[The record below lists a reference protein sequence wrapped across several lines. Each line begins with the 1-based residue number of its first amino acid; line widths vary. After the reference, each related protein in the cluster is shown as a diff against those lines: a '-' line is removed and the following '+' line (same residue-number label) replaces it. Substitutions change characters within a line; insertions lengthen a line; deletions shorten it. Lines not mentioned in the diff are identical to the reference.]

1 MRRLF
6 AALILVLSLA
16 APATAPARESL
27 TIGISQYPVTLNPLI
42 ESMLAK
48 TYVLAFVTRPIT
60 AYDASWS
67 LVCLLC
73 ETVPTLENGQA
84 KIEPLPGGKKG
95 IAVTYTL
102 KSNAKWGDGTPVSSA
117 DVAFTWTVG
126 RHPRSGVSNS
136 EIFRRITRVEV
147 VDARRFTLHFDRV
160 TFNYNAINDL
170 RLLPAHI
177 ERRRFEAA
185 PDAYRTR
192 TAYDQDSANPGL
204 YNGPYRIAGLSQ
216 GSHIL
221 LARNEFWTGPQPTF
235 DRIQIRTIEN
245 SAAMEANLLS
255 GGIDMIAGELGLP
268 LEQSLA
274 LEKRLGNRF
283 SFITRPGLVYEHI
296 DVNLSSP
303 ILADRRVRRALLAA
317 LDRDGLTRQLFDGRQ
332 PVAASMVPPL
342 DWVFAEDIP
351 AAKYDPATAAAL
363 LDEAGWRL
371 GPGGIRIND
380 KGEKLALELL
390 TTAGNRSRE
399 LVAQVIQAQ
408 WRKAGI
414 DLRLRAEPPRVMF
427 GDTVTQRKFPHLAM
441 FAWYSSPE
449 NVPRT
454 TLHSTLIPSADNNW
468 SGQNYPGYAN
478 PKMDELLDAIETE
491 TSRPRRKALWHEL
504 QQIYAED
511 LPALPLYFR
520 ADSYILPKGMSGLA
534 PTGHQD
540 PSPYWVEQWRWD

>member
-6 AALILVLSLA
+6 AILTLLLSLA

-48 TYVLAFVTRPIT
+48 TYVLAFAHRPIT
-60 AYDASWS
+60 AYDSSWS

-73 ETVPTLENGQA
+73 ETVPTLENGLA
-84 KIEPLPGGKKG
+84 RIESLPGGKKG

-102 KSNAKWGDGTPVSSA
+102 KANAKWGDGTPVSSA
-117 DVAFTWTVG
+117 DVAFTWEVG
-126 RHPRSGVSNS
+126 RHPRSGVSNG

-147 VDARRFTLHFDRV
+147 VDARRFTLHFDRI
-160 TFNYNAINDL
+160 TFDFNAINDL

-177 ERRRFEAA
+177 ERPRFEAA
-185 PDAYRTR
+185 PDSYRTR

-204 YNGPYRIAGLSQ
+204 YNGPYRIAGLEQ

-221 LARNEFWTGPQPTF
+221 LVRNEFWGGPRPAF

-274 LEKRLGNRF
+274 LEKRQGNRF

-351 AAKYDPATAAAL
+351 VTKYDPAAAAAL
-363 LDEAGWRL
+363 LDDAGWRI
-371 GPGGIRIND
+371 GPGGIRVND
-380 KGEKLALELL
+380 TGEKLSLELL

-414 DLRLRAEPPRVMF
+414 DLKLRAEPPRVMF

-449 NVPRT
+449 NVPRS
-454 TLHSTLIPSADNNW
+454 TLHSTLIPSAANNW

-478 PKMDELLDAIETE
+478 PKMDQLLDAIETE
-491 TSRPRRKALWHEL
+491 TNRPRRKTLWREL
-504 QQIYAED
+504 QQLYAED